1 MNLVQHILTDNQCF
15 KAGKKIKPT
24 GIMLHSVGVPQP
36 NAAVFLNTWNTEAC
50 NVCVHAFV
58 DGNDGTVYQTLP
70 WDHRAWHCGSSAN
83 NTHISVEMCE
93 PAYIRYIS
101 GSSFS
106 ILPGKLSECQESAK
120 RTYTSAVELFAML
133 CKEYGLDPLKS
144 KTIISHA
151 EGHKLG
157 MASNHG
163 DPEHLW
169 KQLKLGFTMD
179 GFRKDVAAKMADSA
193 SSGRPSGS
201 PEEPFLVKTKTALNI
216 RTSPSLSAGIIGV
229 ASIGVYTIVKT
240 YEDWGLLKSYQKN
253 QNGWIS
259 IKEKYAERV

>member
-1 MNLVQHILTDNQCF
+1 MKLIEHILLKNRCY
-15 KAGKKIKPT
+15 KAGKKIVPK
-24 GIMLHSVGVPQP
+24 GIMLHSVGVNQP
-36 NAAVFLNTWNTEAC
+36 NATVFLDTWNTETAA
-50 NVCVHAFV
+50 VCVHAFV

-70 WDHRAWHCGSSAN
+70 WDHRAWHCGSSGN

-120 RTYTSAVELFAML
+120 RTYASAVELFAML
-133 CKEYGLDPLKS
+133 CKRYGLDPLKS
-144 KTIISHA
+144 NVILSHA
-151 EGHKLG
+151 EGHKKG
-157 MASNHG
+157 IASNHG

-169 KQLKLGFTMD
+169 KQLKVGFTMD
-179 GFRKDVAAKMADSA
+179 GFRKDVAAKMAEF
-193 SSGRPSGS
+193 SSYPPEVATS
-201 PEEPFLVKTKTALNI
+201 EEPFLVKTNTSLNI
-216 RTSPSLSAGIIGV
+216 RTGPSMDNGVIGI

-240 YEDWGLLKSYQKN
+240 SGNWGLLKSYQKN

-259 IKEKYAERV
+259 LNEKYTERV